1 MKTTLTIGVLFVALL
16 AFGQQEAQFTQYYN
30 NPYFFN
36 PAAGGL
42 SKTIN
47 VDLGY
52 RRQWIGIEGSPQSLY
67 ATVHS
72 EIRFDKFNKVL
83 NEFNPDGE
91 SIYATPGNSVG
102 INKHVVGGRVLADE
116 IGPFRK
122 TSVMGSYAYHLRFTR
137 KTMLSLGVSAGFTN
151 MGIVS
156 NKVVLLD
163 QDDAKYDNFLSRN
176 SNQSILDLNA
186 GIAFYGENFQFGVS
200 STQLLNNDLIINDI
214 ITKTQ
219 FGRHWFMY
227 GMYNISFSASDV
239 SLEPHFM
246 AQIIGNT
253 PFSINIGARLHF
265 DQRYWVNVAYRVQDA
280 ITIGAG
286 LNFAKN
292 LRFGYSY
299 DIAIGKVQRPSNY
312 VHELNFGLTFGRNR
326 NIEKELQDDEKM

>member
-1 MKTTLTIGVLFVALL
+1 MKTTLTIGLLLVALVTY
-16 AFGQQEAQFTQYYN
+16 GQQEAQFTQYYSN
-30 NPYFFN
+30 SYFFN

-52 RRQWIGIEGSPQSLY
+52 RKQWMGIEGSPQSFY

-72 EIRFDKFNKVL
+72 EIRFDKRNKVL
-83 NEFNPDGE
+83 NEFNNDGE
-91 SIYATPGNSVG
+91 SIFATPGNSVG
-102 INKHVVGGRVLADE
+102 KNKHVIGGRLLADQ

-122 TSVMGSYAYHLRFTR
+122 SSAMASYAFHLRFSQ
-137 KTMLSLGVSAGFTN
+137 KTMISLGVSAGLTN
-151 MGIVS
+151 VGINS
-156 NKVVLLD
+156 NKVILLE
-163 QDDAKYDNFLSRN
+163 QDDAQYDNFLSRN
-176 SNQSILDLNA
+176 SNQSIFDINA
-186 GIAFYGENFQFGVS
+186 GLAFYGKHFQFGIS
-200 STQLLNNDLIINDI
+200 SAQLLKNDLVIDDV
-214 ITKTQ
+214 ITQTQ

-227 GMYNISFSASDV
+227 GMYNIEFKTSDI

-246 AQIIGNT
+246 AQVLGNT

-265 DQRYWVNVAYRVQDA
+265 DKRYWVNVSYRVQDA
-280 ITIGAG
+280 ITVGAG

-299 DIAIGKVQRPSNY
+299 DVAIGKVQRPSNY

-326 NIEKELQDDEKM
+326 NIKKELQDDENL